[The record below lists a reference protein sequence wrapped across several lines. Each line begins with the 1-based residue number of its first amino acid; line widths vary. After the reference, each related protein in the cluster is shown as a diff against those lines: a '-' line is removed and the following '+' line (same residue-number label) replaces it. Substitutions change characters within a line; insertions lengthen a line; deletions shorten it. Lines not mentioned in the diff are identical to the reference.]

1 MIIWLILRK
10 AIKWSRFYGYQG
22 CLKWCPYPLST
33 LPLAWLR
40 LDSVSML
47 NVRTELRG
55 RGPSRV
61 SHLLRSA
68 YKLFLISLTNIFP
81 RQACTASPTSTRR
94 RCRCCR
100 RPRWPGS
107 GVLWART
114 NPSPSLCSAEL
125 PFCRNWGGKK
135 ARKKSHLGMNHIHV
149 NRSLH
154 LENLFTHS
162 VVFIFFQLPLLLQ
175 CWLEYEDC
183 S

>member
-1 MIIWLILRK
+1 
-10 AIKWSRFYGYQG
+10 
-22 CLKWCPYPLST
+22 
-33 LPLAWLR
+33 
-40 LDSVSML
+40 ML

-107 GVLWART
+107 GASWART

-149 NRSLH
+149 NRDLCILKIFSLIQLYSFSFNCH
-154 LENLFTHS
+154 CCWNVDWNMRIVPRKLPLPEIFYNNNELNELIENLS
-162 VVFIFFQLPLLLQ
+162 DK
-175 CWLEYEDC
+175 EEDTPENQDDHER
-183 S
+183 